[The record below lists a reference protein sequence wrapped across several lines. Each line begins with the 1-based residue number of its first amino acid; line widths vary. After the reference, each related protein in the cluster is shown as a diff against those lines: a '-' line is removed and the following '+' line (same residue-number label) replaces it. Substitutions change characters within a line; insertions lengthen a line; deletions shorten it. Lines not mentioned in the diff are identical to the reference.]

1 MANHTDD
8 GKPNERLVR
17 LDDGE
22 MHVVEDGRAS
32 APALLLIHGTAGS
45 TAWWDP
51 IVPVLAETRR
61 PGGAGVALSESS
73 LSQALIRS
81 VCGREGA
88 ARRRRAYGCLSGP
101 GSGLVRRAGVQ
112 DGSRPRWTTETF
124 LGALPGPLTPWVVRR
139 RSRAG
144 GTRRC

>member
-61 PGGAGVALSESS
+61 PGGAGVALSGTSGMLAWVPPRALWDARSGRIRAS
-73 LSQALIRS
+73 LTSTDRQF
-81 VCGREGA
+81 GRDSTRTCRVG
-88 ARRRRAYGCLSGP
+88 RCL
-101 GSGLVRRAGVQ
+101 LRK
-112 DGSRPRWTTETF
+112 
-124 LGALPGPLTPWVVRR
+124 R
-139 RSRAG
+139 RSSVMGAQLTG
-144 GTRRC
+144 PM